1 MKRIVAGA
9 LLAAAIALFAG
20 CKDDP
25 KLAPDSD
32 FSINV
37 IPTPEWWPREDKDW
51 DKDPSTARLQQDYV
65 AEHGKPE
72 VIRVVWTR
80 DRSLMRQGEMADRV
94 RKNNNRTLDTP
105 PEFEWIYIE
114 RGKVARFVRDRVDE
128 RDLDDRLRAIALYGD
143 PNEWKVT
150 KDAAGRD
157 IETHVFYNEGLLM
170 TFLMSDGSKV
180 REERFQPVTG
190 YQRRM

>member
-1 MKRIVAGA
+1 MKRLLAGLLMALGIA
-9 LLAAAIALFAG
+9 LLAG

-25 KLAPDSD
+25 KLAPNSD

-37 IPTPEWWPREDKDW
+37 IPTPNWWPREDKDW
-51 DKDPSTARLQQDYV
+51 NADPSIARMQQDYI

-72 VIRVVWTR
+72 AIRVIWTR
-80 DRSLMRQGEMADRV
+80 DRSLMRQGELADRV
-94 RKNNNRTLDTP
+94 RKNRNRMVDTP
-105 PEFEWIYIE
+105 PELEWIYLE
-114 RGKVARFVRDRVDE
+114 RGKVVRFLRDRLEE
-128 RDLDDRLRAIALYGD
+128 RDLDDRLRAVALYGD

-150 KDAAGRD
+150 RDAAGRD
-157 IETHVFYNEGLLM
+157 IETHIYYNEGLLM
-170 TFLMSDGSKV
+170 TFLVSDGSKV